1 MQRPNRRV
9 IAGGAAVLA
18 VVALGFAVS
27 ALVPGDEELRQA
39 AEAQVERRLGVRATI
54 GSLSW
59 RLLPAPEVRL
69 RDIKLA
75 QSQPLTIRQ
84 LTIHPALGR
93 TLRRRTLMIERVEVD
108 GAVIPTVSLRAFRA
122 RTPASAREAPVTRI
136 NSVTFRDVTWISRTG
151 IPVPLEGEIEF
162 DEEWRPR
169 SAEVRRADFDPAAT
183 MTLARE
189 GVADRWTA
197 RVALGTGTA
206 NGTLALVTEADGT
219 LVLGGTLMPRG
230 VEVSSATAA
239 LNRRSPIRGK
249 ANGRTAVSARGRTPG
264 ELGRSLRLQTAF
276 VIAPATVLR
285 FDVDKAIRTLGIDND
300 GQTKLESVTG
310 TMDMQNT
317 GEGAVMHFVDVRV
330 RAASFEATGEATVF
344 NRRIAGRGTLV
355 KGVLAVP
362 MTVSGTTR
370 KPKISVLEGI
380 AGGMEGPRPQPPGT
394 PKTRTT
400 VVGKDP

>member
-39 AEAQVERRLGVRATI
+39 AETQIERRLGVRATI

-84 LTIHPALGR
+84 LAIHPAVGR
-93 TLRRRTLMIERVEVD
+93 TLRRRTIMIERVEVD
-108 GAVIPTVSLRAFRA
+108 GAVVPTVSLRAFRN
-122 RTPASAREAPVTRI
+122 RTPAPARQAPVTRI
-136 NSVTFRDVTWISRTG
+136 SSVTFRDVTWISRTG
-151 IPVPLEGEIEF
+151 IPVPLEGDIEF
-162 DEEWRPR
+162 DEEWRPH
-169 SAEVRRADFDPAAT
+169 SAEVRRADFAPAAT
-183 MTLARE
+183 ITLARQ
-189 GVADRWTA
+189 GVADRWTT

-206 NGTLALVTEADGT
+206 NGTLALVTESDGT
-219 LVLGGTLMPRG
+219 LVLGGTLIPRD
-230 VEVSSATAA
+230 VEVASATAA

-249 ANGRTAVSARGRTPG
+249 ANGRTAVSARGMTPG
-264 ELGRSLRLQTAF
+264 DLGRSLRLQTEF
-276 VIAPATVLR
+276 TIAPATVLR

-317 GEGAVMHFVDVRV
+317 GEGAVIHFVDVRV

-355 KGVLAVP
+355 KGLLAVP

-370 KPKISVLEGI
+370 EPKISVLEGI
-380 AGGMEGPRPQPPGT
+380 AGGMEGPRPEPPGT

-400 VVGKDP
+400 VPGKDP

>member
-93 TLRRRTLMIERVEVD
+93 TLRRRTLMIARVEVD

-169 SAEVRRADFDPAAT
+169 FAEVRRADFDPAAT